1 MQESMDQKKLCIW
14 TLFMQCGL
22 RRIFWN
28 FGSRSTILFTVLLVA
43 GNTLESLTQN
53 LKPSQGA
60 FA

>member
-1 MQESMDQKKLCIW
+1 MDQKKLCIW
-14 TLFMQCGL
+14 TLFTQCGL

-28 FGSRSTILFTVLLVA
+28 FGSRSTILFTALLVA